1 LYLYS
6 TQSWGFCNAYMEL
19 GPVSLGWKFL
29 NLKKCVKT
37 ENTGFKNIRTGLK
50 PALDNLAQKRKNKT
64 QKQFGIM
71 AQTCPG

>member
-1 LYLYS
+1 
-6 TQSWGFCNAYMEL
+6 
-19 GPVSLGWKFL
+19 
-29 NLKKCVKT
+29 LKKCVKT